1 MDLFNNYLI
10 RVGVLSW
17 FSAQFLKVIITFVT
31 TRKINIE
38 RFFGSGG
45 MPSSHSALV
54 CSVVVGSAKLLGM
67 SSPIFALALFLA
79 LIVMYDA
86 IGVRRQAGEHAKIL
100 NKILNEL
107 SDDIKIIISGGKFKS
122 KDKLLKELIGHTPMQ
137 VLCGA
142 VLGVGISLI
151 YPI

>member
-122 KDKLLKELIGHTPMQ
+122 KIN
-137 VLCGA
+137 
-142 VLGVGISLI
+142 SLRS
-151 YPI
+151 